1 MTERF
6 TPGPVDVYTSY
17 EHWHRYLWVLSR
29 AKEKTVLD
37 LACGSGYGSWLLSG
51 VARRVH
57 GVDRDE
63 ASIAQAKT
71 RFVRDNLTYE
81 AGDAETYQGDPV
93 DLVVSFET
101 IEHLENPDRLLEVI
115 RSNLRPDGIAL
126 ISTPN
131 RKTYSEETGYSNP
144 FHTREFDIEE
154 FLAMLRERFPTV
166 IPYGQRLVTGSL
178 ISSIEGERFRRST
191 VAVEPV
197 TFDGAGGLESTGGS
211 GPSPTYQL
219 VEVSLQPGK
228 ALPRS
233 GSVLLDRDSLL
244 WSQMTRGGAA
254 VASLAEELQKQ
265 IENILVVQGQVIALE
280 AVVHSLT
287 SAGSLAPELQK
298 QIGIAIELQ
307 RRMATVEGFLE
318 AMRDHQLGAI
328 HEELQRRIE
337 TAAEQRD
344 ELGKQRDEL
353 GELQSSLRNLTAG
366 SVAIAEEL
374 QKQIGERLRL
384 ETEIAE
390 GRRTA
395 AEAEQRSSFLENR
408 LQVLEN
414 ARPPRPSVDLSTGP
428 SRDRAEEL
436 VHALQA
442 MIEDVAADNR
452 DLHKQVDVLVSHV
465 QDGAGRARLP
475 VKGIAAAARGA
486 IPPRVRSVLGRG
498 RRALTRRL
506 RPAAGGDASAPSGA
520 ARIELVAG
528 ERPPLP
534 PPLLSIVVLPQ
545 VAAVREIGRRQTL
558 ASREWLLWDPAGGHL
573 RIEREDGTVVRE
585 ETARDA
591 AALRAAASGAF
602 LVLLDTEIVRAP
614 LAWWET
620 AVFAMA
626 GEGLAF
632 LRTPAVERGADGK
645 PAPPFLMTR
654 RQVWSLEGLDA
665 EALTEALTAGKALV
679 AGKEAVGTF
688 AGAPLAPALEM
699 PALPGSL
706 RRLDLY
712 WIQAAAPAAG
722 RIRHEIAA
730 VDRLLSQVRSPDPR
744 PSVLVLLPDSP
755 GSRAEE
761 EIRSLLADA
770 SGLRLLVV
778 SCAPVTAA
786 LAIALGRF
794 REVTPHVYSLGDV
807 LPRELFFSAVSHLLR
822 CYEVSAVVQVEESS
836 WFQQAAR
843 HIREEFPGLRL
854 VVVPPADSAS
864 DPRPILEIVDLI
876 LAQSLPQEEELARI
890 GNAAAKIRR
899 LPRGLPPRTV
909 NPRPKPRDLSGVTVV
924 AWIGDLVPAER
935 PEDFLAI
942 ARRFRGDDGFR
953 FHIAGDGPLAA
964 DVDALIDTMGLT
976 NVRRSGREETVASVL
991 AAADVLCTTGERL
1004 TSPGI
1009 ALAALAQGVP
1019 VVSPALSDLGE
1030 RVPSGVPGIP
1040 PVAAGQAAGFET
1052 ALRILGSPERR
1063 RAAADAFDGLL
1074 GALPLPAEAAS
1085 ELAGM
1090 LVGEAAANNK
1100 GGPK

>member
-29 AKEKTVLD
+29 AKDKTVLD
-37 LACGSGYGSWLLSG
+37 LACGSGYGSWLLAG

-101 IEHLENPDRLLEVI
+101 IEHLENPERLLEVI
-115 RSNLRPDGIAL
+115 RRNLLPDGIAL

-154 FLAMLRERFPTV
+154 FLAMLREHFPTV

-197 TFDGAGGLESTGGS
+197 TFDGSGGLESTGGG

-244 WSQMTRGGAA
+244 WSQMTQGGAA
-254 VASLAEELQKQ
+254 VASLGAELQKQ

-280 AVVHSLT
+280 AAVHSLT
-287 SAGSLAPELQK
+287 SARSLAPELQK

-344 ELGKQRDEL
+344 ELG
-353 GELQSSLRNLTAG
+353 ELQSSLRNLTAA
-366 SVAIAEEL
+366 SAAIAEEL

-390 GRRTA
+390 ARRIA
-395 AEAEQRSSFLENR
+395 AESEQRASSLENR

-436 VHALQA
+436 VHALQG

-498 RRALTRRL
+498 RRALARRL
-506 RPAAGGDASAPSGA
+506 RPAAGGDASARSGA

-545 VAAVREIGRRQTL
+545 AAAVREIARRQTL
-558 ASREWLLWDPAGGHL
+558 ASREWLLWEPSGGHL

-585 ETARDA
+585 GTARDA

-602 LVLLDTEIVRAP
+602 LVLLDSEIARAP

-626 GEGLAF
+626 GEDLAF
-632 LRTPAVERGADGK
+632 LRTPAVERGAAGE
-645 PAPPFLMTR
+645 PARPFLMAR
-654 RQVWSLEGLDA
+654 RQIWSLEGLDA
-665 EALTEALTAGKALV
+665 EALAEALTAGKALV

-688 AGAPLAPALEM
+688 AGAPLAPALDM

-722 RIRHEIAA
+722 RIRHKIAA

-761 EIRSLLADA
+761 EIRSLLADT

-786 LAIALGRF
+786 LAIALDRF
-794 REVTPHVYSLGDV
+794 REVTPYVYSLGDV

-822 CYEVSAVVQVEESS
+822 CYEVSAVVQVEESF
-836 WFQQAAR
+836 WFHQAAR

-854 VVVPPADSAS
+854 VVAPPADPVS
-864 DPRPILEIVDLI
+864 DPQPILEIADLI

-890 GNAAAKIRR
+890 GNAAGKIRR
-899 LPRGLPPRTV
+899 LPRGLPPRTA
-909 NPRPKPRDLSGVTVV
+909 NPRPKPRDPSGVTVV
-924 AWIGDLVPAER
+924 AWISDLVPAER

-953 FHIAGDGPLAA
+953 FHLAGDGPLAA

-976 NVRRSGREETVASVL
+976 NVRRSGREETVDSIL
-991 AAADVLCTTGERL
+991 AAADVLIMTGERL
-1004 TSPGI
+1004 GSPGI

-1030 RVPSGVPGIP
+1030 RVPSGATGIP

-1052 ALRILGSPERR
+1052 ALRILESPERR
-1063 RAAADAFDGLL
+1063 RAAADAFHGFL
-1074 GALPLPAEAAS
+1074 GALPPPAAAAS
-1085 ELAGM
+1085 ELAAA
-1090 LVGEAAANNK
+1090 LVGEAAASNK
-1100 GGPK
+1100 GGSK

>member
-29 AKEKTVLD
+29 AKDRSVLD
-37 LACGSGYGSWLLSG
+37 LACGSGYGSWLLAG

-63 ASIAQAKT
+63 ASIAQART

-101 IEHLENPDRLLEVI
+101 IEHLDNPERLLDVI
-115 RSNLRPDGIAL
+115 RRNLVPDGIAL

-166 IPYGQRLVTGSL
+166 VPYGQRLVTGSL

-197 TFDGAGGLESTGGS
+197 TFDGSGGLASTGGS

-219 VEVSLQPGK
+219 VEVSLAPGK

-244 WSQMTRGGAA
+244 WTQMAQGGGA
-254 VASLAEELQKQ
+254 VASLAAELQKQ
-265 IENILVVQGQVIALE
+265 IENILLVQGQVIALE
-280 AVVHSLT
+280 AAMHSVT

-298 QIGIAIELQ
+298 QIDIAMGLQ

-318 AMRDHQLGAI
+318 AMRDHQMGAI

-337 TAAEQRD
+337 TAGEQRD
-344 ELGKQRDEL
+344 ELAEL
-353 GELQSSLRNLTAG
+353 RSLSRSLAAG
-366 SVAIAEEL
+366 SAAIAEEL

-390 GRRTA
+390 ARRIA
-395 AEAEQRSSFLENR
+395 AESEQRSSSLESR

-436 VHALQA
+436 VHALQG

-452 DLHKQVDVLVSHV
+452 DLHKQIDLLVSNLQNGSGPPRV
-465 QDGAGRARLP
+465 PG
-475 VKGIAAAARGA
+475 KGIADAARNA
-486 IPPRVRSVLGRG
+486 IPPRLRSVLGRG
-498 RRALTRRL
+498 RRALARRL
-506 RPAAGGDASAPSGA
+506 RAAAGGDASRRSGA

-528 ERPPLP
+528 ERPSLE

-545 VAAVREIGRRQTL
+545 AAAFLEIARRQTL
-558 ASREWLLWDPAGGHL
+558 ASREWLRWDPDRGDL
-573 RIEREDGTVVRE
+573 RIERDDGTVVS
-585 ETARDA
+585 ETTASDA
-591 AALRAAASGAF
+591 AGLRAAASGAY
-602 LVLLDTEIVRAP
+602 LVLLDAEIARAP

-632 LRTPAVERGADGK
+632 LRTPAVERGAAGE
-645 PAPPFLMTR
+645 PSPPFLMAR
-654 RQVWSLEGLDA
+654 REIWSLEGIDA
-665 EALTEALTAGKALV
+665 EPLTDALARGRALV

-688 AGAPLAPALEM
+688 AGALLAPALDL
-699 PALPGSL
+699 PALPESL

-712 WIQAAAPAAG
+712 WIPAAAPAAG
-722 RIRHEIAA
+722 AIRLEIAA
-730 VDRLLSQVRSPDPR
+730 VDRLLSRVRFPDPR
-744 PSVLVLLPDSP
+744 PSVLLLLPDPP

-761 EIRSLLADA
+761 EIRSLLGDA
-770 SGLRLLVV
+770 SGMRLLIV
-778 SCAPVTAA
+778 SCAPGTPA
-786 LAIALGRF
+786 LAIALDRF

-822 CYEVSAVVQVEESS
+822 CYEVAAVVQVGESS
-836 WFQQAAR
+836 WFHQAAR
-843 HIREEFPGLRL
+843 HIREEFPSLRL
-854 VVVPPADSAS
+854 VVAPPAGSAA
-864 DPRPILEIVDLI
+864 DARPMIEIADLI
-876 LAQSLPQEEELARI
+876 LAQSSRQHQELARI

-899 LPRGLPPRTV
+899 LPRGLPSRPS
-909 NPRPKPRDLSGVTVV
+909 NPRPKPRDQPAETVV
-924 AWIGDLVPAER
+924 AWIGDLVPGER

-953 FHIAGDGPLAA
+953 FHLAGDGPLAA
-964 DVDALIDTMGLT
+964 DVDTLIESMGLT
-976 NVRRSGREETVASVL
+976 NVRRSGRDETASSVL
-991 AAADVLCTTGERL
+991 AEADVLCTTAERL
-1004 TSPGI
+1004 AWPGI
-1009 ALAALAQGVP
+1009 ALEALARGIP
-1019 VVSPALSDLGE
+1019 VVSPALSDLAE
-1030 RVPSGVPGIP
+1030 DIPADAAGIP
-1040 PVAAGQAAGFET
+1040 AVAAGQAAGFET
-1052 ALRILGSPERR
+1052 ALRSLGTPERR
-1063 RAAADAFDGLL
+1063 RAAAAAFDGFL
-1074 GALPLPAEAAS
+1074 GGLPPPAEAARA
-1085 ELAGM
+1085 LAAQLLGQGTTRDT
-1090 LVGEAAANNK
+1090 GERK
-1100 GGPK
+1100 